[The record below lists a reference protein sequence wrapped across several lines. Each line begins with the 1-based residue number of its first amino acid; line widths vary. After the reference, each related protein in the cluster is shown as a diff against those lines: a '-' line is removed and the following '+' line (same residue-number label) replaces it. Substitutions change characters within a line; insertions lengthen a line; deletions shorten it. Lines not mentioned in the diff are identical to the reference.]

1 MTQNL
6 LFLHIDALNRK
17 LEASGSSCSY
27 PLSPAYWEEWGITT
41 PAQFDRM
48 LAEEFLSDIWKDE
61 NGYRPR
67 NIQDW
72 TDEEIKEAI
81 DAFTKEG
88 KME

>member
-1 MTQNL
+1 MIRYRL
-6 LFLHIDALNRK
+6 RLHIDALNRK
-17 LEASGSSCSY
+17 LKASGSSCSY
-27 PLSPAYWEEWGITT
+27 PLNSCWEEWGITT

-67 NIQDW
+67 NLADW
-72 TDEEIKEAI
+72 TDEEIKEAT
-81 DAFTKEG
+81 DSLTKEI